1 MLLAGENESVSVRQ
15 CVNAREH
22 LFAFSQ
28 SKRNPLIEYSAHNIM
43 VRREERRRRNAGNEN
58 RLVVPV
64 RGTTTCRHLTYCAR
78 RQCVCVCVCYERDDA
93 RAQLM
98 KKHIWKSDLRMSIRI
113 RQTVMIIG

>member
-1 MLLAGENESVSVRQ
+1 MKNLWREEKVNSPRTENESVSVRQ

-43 VRREERRRRNAGNEN
+43 VRREERRRRNEGNEN

-64 RGTTTCRHLTYCAR
+64 RGTTTAICHHLTYCAR
-78 RQCVCVCVCYERDDA
+78 RQCVSVCV
-93 RAQLM
+93 M
-98 KKHIWKSDLRMSIRI
+98 KGTTLVSS
-113 RQTVMIIG
+113 